1 MFCSIIIPTRGRPAQ
16 LAKCLEALTQL
27 DYPRD
32 QFEVIVVDDGGGTA
46 LQSTSNC
53 DRPFE
58 LTVVAQAHAGPAAA
72 RNFGATLAR
81 GELLVFIDDDC
92 ATTPSWLKR
101 LVDRAIE
108 NPGCAVGGRTLN
120 GVAGNLYSEASQ
132 LIVEVG
138 YVQNNSDPDAA
149 TWFACNNLAVPASG
163 FHAIGGYDP
172 GFRTAEDSDLC
183 DRWRM
188 RGFRMVYAPEAL
200 LFHHHVLDL
209 ASFCRQHFGNG
220 RGLGDFR
227 IAYRKRRGAPRQVE
241 ASYYRALVG
250 AALDT
255 RRGVSGLGLLLR
267 VVLAQVVNAAGF
279 LYEWQRR
286 VLRDAVRRR
295 RRQVRG
301 AGA

>member
-1 MFCSIIIPTRGRPAQ
+1 MFCSIIIPTRERPAQ
-16 LAKCLEALTQL
+16 LAKCLEALAQL

-32 QFEVIVVDDGGGTA
+32 QFEVIVVDDGGGAA
-46 LQSTSNC
+46 LQSLCNC
-53 DRPFE
+53 DRSFE
-58 LTVVAQAHAGPAAA
+58 LTVVGQAHAGPAAA

-92 ATTPSWLKR
+92 ATTPSWLQR

-138 YVQNNSDPDAA
+138 YVQNNRDPDAA
-149 TWFACNNLAVPASG
+149 RWFACNNLALPASG

-172 GFRTAEDSDLC
+172 RFRTAEDSDLC

-188 RGFRMVYAPEAL
+188 TGFRMVYVPEAL

-209 ASFCRQHFGNG
+209 VSFCRQHFANG

-227 IAYRKRRGAPRQVE
+227 FAYRKRRGAPRQVE
-241 ASYYRALVG
+241 ASYYLALVG
-250 AALDT
+250 AALDKG
-255 RRGVSGLGLLLR
+255 RGISGLGLLLR
-267 VVLAQVVNAAGF
+267 VVLAQAVNAAGF

-286 VLRDAVRRR
+286 VLHDAVRRR
-295 RRQVRG
+295 GRQVRG